1 MPTGTARVVAGDG
14 EEVGHFRL
22 LEHTADI
29 GIEATGKSPADIFR
43 AVAAGL
49 RAVLGDLPNRPCGH
63 WQQVSVEGRNL
74 DELLVNWLNAIL
86 FHLEVDGLF
95 PEQFRVEAIS
105 STNLRARIGGNLLA
119 DSPLPVREVKAATWH
134 RLEVSAQ
141 PGGWRARVYLDL

>member
-1 MPTGTARVVAGDG
+1 M
-14 EEVGHFRL
+14 GHFRL

-29 GIEATGKSPADIFR
+29 GIEATGETPADLFT
-43 AVAAGL
+43 AAAEGL
-49 RAVLGDLPNRPCGH
+49 LAVLSDLPKEPCTH
-63 WQQVSVEGRNL
+63 WQDVTVTGRDF

-95 PEQFRVEAIS
+95 PEQVRVVAIS
-105 STNLRARIGGNLLA
+105 STNLAARIGGNLLA

-141 PGGWRARVYLDL
+141 PDGWRARVYLDL